1 MIKHVAITRG
11 YVESSENTWLILTP
25 PEPVETEEEL
35 IQAVGNF
42 IKEIIRHEEDIEAP
56 VWLADQYGGGN
67 DWEAIENLISDSFWG
82 DVDFTAAAPDE
93 IIVSVDVELRQGQR
107 VQELHRYVLKETKP
121 TLGEMRITDE
131 VSVLIPFID

>member
-35 IQAVGNF
+35 IQAVGHF

-67 DWEAIENLISDSFWG
+67 DWEAIESRS
-82 DVDFTAAAPDE
+82 
-93 IIVSVDVELRQGQR
+93 
-107 VQELHRYVLKETKP
+107 
-121 TLGEMRITDE
+121 
-131 VSVLIPFID
+131 

>member
-1 MIKHVAITRG
+1 MSQTLSVMG
-11 YVESSENTWLILTP
+11 EY
-25 PEPVETEEEL
+25 PVT
-35 IQAVGNF
+35 
-42 IKEIIRHEEDIEAP
+42 K
-56 VWLADQYGGGN
+56 
-67 DWEAIENLISDSFWG
+67 
-82 DVDFTAAAPDE
+82 AAPDE